1 MAETPQDR
9 SLAASLEQHRSPGT
23 AMVTGLFRDRAS
35 AERAW
40 EAASRR
46 GYDREH
52 VNVVMSDAT
61 RKRHFSGDDAVQTE
75 LGSKAAEGAGIGAG
89 IGGTLGAIAG
99 VVAAVGTSIAL
110 PGLGLVIAGPL
121 AAGLAGA
128 GAGGVTGGLLGAL
141 IGAGIPEERVKH
153 YEQGI
158 HEGGILMGVAP
169 RSDEDARELERSWR
183 DSNGEHVLGTGL
195 GAGGG
200 AVGGAVIGA
209 PAGPL
214 GMAAGAAIGAV
225 AGGMAGKATAETAS
239 QSQAAPA
246 AATPAAA
253 GADETRTRHTEQT
266 IATGVATTMGA
277 LVGAALGGPPGMAAG
292 AAIGGLAGA
301 GAAMGKGQ
309 DAVAHPVADAPSAS
323 SPGMPMHYGEEEAYW
338 RRAFEGEPYRL
349 GEYRYEDYAP
359 AYHLGYT
366 TFGRYGT
373 RFEEAESRLAGE
385 WDVARGASRLS
396 WQQAM
401 PAVRAAWD
409 KLGGRR
415 A

>member
-9 SLAASLEQHRSPGT
+9 SLAAGLEQHRSPGT

-46 GYDREH
+46 GYEREH

-169 RSDEDARELERSWR
+169 RSEEDARELERSWR
-183 DSNGEHVLGTGL
+183 VSNGEHVLGTG
-195 GAGGG
+195 
-200 AVGGAVIGA
+200 AVIGA
-209 PAGPL
+209 D
-214 GMAAGAAIGAV
+214 
-225 AGGMAGKATAETAS
+225 
-239 QSQAAPA
+239 APA
-246 AATPAAA
+246 NP
-253 GADETRTRHTEQT
+253 
-266 IATGVATTMGA
+266 VAEA
-277 LVGAALGGPPGMAAG
+277 PSASAPGMAA
-292 AAIGGLAGA
+292 
-301 GAAMGKGQ
+301 
-309 DAVAHPVADAPSAS
+309 
-323 SPGMPMHYGEEEAYW
+323 HYGEEEAYW
-338 RRAFEGEPYRL
+338 RRAFDGEPYRL
-349 GEYRYEDYAP
+349 SEYRYEDYAP

-373 RFEEAESRLAGE
+373 RFEEAESRLASE

-396 WQQAM
+396 WQQAL

-409 KLGGRR
+409 KIGGRR